1 MVCVCHLARRSFS
14 TTCSKD
20 FSIPLAKSERLTGRY
35 AVFVSNTKTVDL
47 WCSVQIYNNLYI
59 GHQDPL
65 VAFFPK
71 IDKDERNDYERHELE
86 MII

>member
-1 MVCVCHLARRSFS
+1 M
-14 TTCSKD
+14 
-20 FSIPLAKSERLTGRY
+20 
-35 AVFVSNTKTVDL
+35 
-47 WCSVQIYNNLYI
+47 QIYNNLYI

-71 IDKDERNDYERHELE
+71 IDKDDRNDYERHELE